1 VLNANSPAEA
11 RLQQD
16 PIARRQ
22 YPRRFVGA
30 DRDAGEQCGRRMV
43 NLVGEVAQSEFVD
56 DVECLFEAAG
66 AGDRDEFDSFSR
78 VARLHP
84 GLAVV
89 AVVEH
94 RDCQIRWPLHCDRRE
109 RTKPISI
116 SPSPVTTRTRRSGW
130 AIASPSPIIAAA
142 PIAPQR

>member
-1 VLNANSPAEA
+1 MRA
-11 RLQQD
+11 
-16 PIARRQ
+16 
-22 YPRRFVGA
+22 A
-30 DRDAGEQCGRRMV
+30 D
-43 NLVGEVAQSEFVD
+43 
-56 DVECLFEAAG
+56 G

-94 RDCQIRWPLHCDRRE
+94 RDCQVRWPLHCDRRE

-130 AIASPSPIIAAA
+130 AIASPSLLPTPSRRPVERGVALPSARCSGPAVPLFAVVAIECGKRRFD
-142 PIAPQR
+142 PS